1 MHLISNQQRREAV
14 EFLTSFIELTPNGGG
29 NRIFNMKRRARLL
42 VRKLKENKEIS
53 NELVKA
59 IKNEQRNNRNQKK

>member
-14 EFLTSFIELTPNGGG
+14 EFLTAFIKLTADGGS
-29 NRIFNMKRRARLL
+29 NRTRNLKRRAGLL

-59 IKNEQRNNRNQKK
+59 IKDEQRNNRNQEK

>member
-14 EFLTSFIELTPNGGG
+14 EFLTAFIELTADGGS
-29 NRIFNMKRRARLL
+29 NRIHNLKRRAGLL

-59 IKNEQRNNRNQKK
+59 IKDEQRNNRNQEK

>member
-1 MHLISNQQRREAV
+1 MEIK
-14 EFLTSFIELTPNGGG
+14 IENVKAAFNTADGGS
-29 NRIFNMKRRARLL
+29 NRIYNLKRRAGLL

-59 IKNEQRNNRNQKK
+59 IKDEQRNNRNQEK